1 MHLRIFNASTFFNAS
16 TLSLL
21 SPKSM
26 AAQTRATDTKCDCV
40 RHRTGWGGIIVQPSG
55 WPNCAPHAIALIL
68 LAFLAGCTGAPQ
80 RANAPN
86 STSTQKGEAM
96 VAAADPLAVD
106 AGLEI
111 LRAGGSAIDAAI
123 AVELTLGLVEPE
135 SSGVGGGGFLIH
147 YTARGE
153 AIDAYDGREWAPA
166 GASADMFLQ
175 DGKALAFELAQASGK
190 SIGTPALIPM
200 LKLVHEQHGKLPW
213 AKLFEPA
220 IRLAENGFVVGPRLS
235 KSLAVNKAIFE
246 ADPQAGA
253 IYLDA
258 SGKPWPQGHL
268 LKNPEYARTLRA
280 IASDGPRALTHG
292 AIADSIV
299 AAAQRQPRAGTLTV
313 ADLQAF
319 QPRRLAPLCAP
330 YRVYRVCTMPAPS
343 SANAML
349 SILGLYER
357 ARPQPDGPS
366 NVQDWAAYVWA
377 SRLSYVDRDHYMADD
392 RFVQTPT
399 KALIAPAYLD
409 SRAKLI
415 ELTQG
420 PATVPVGAPA
430 GDALRNRWGSE
441 AMQEHGTTHL
451 SVVDHAGNAV
461 SLTATI
467 ESEYGSHRMA
477 GGFWLNNQL
486 TDFSLEP
493 VIDGKPVANAVAPHK
508 APRSSMSPSI
518 VTDANGKLVL
528 VAGSMGGSTIIA
540 SVSRIIIGVLDW
552 QQTPQEAVSTAAI
565 FARTPEIAFETSRL
579 PKEVSDALL
588 ALGWRM
594 TPDDLYSGSHMI
606 QVTPQGLL
614 GGADPRE
621 EGKAV
626 ALPAAR

>member
-1 MHLRIFNASTFFNAS
+1 MRFCGW
-16 TLSLL
+16 TL
-21 SPKSM
+21 
-26 AAQTRATDTKCDCV
+26 
-40 RHRTGWGGIIVQPSG
+40 
-55 WPNCAPHAIALIL
+55 APRVTAVTV
-68 LAFLAGCTGAPQ
+68 LAFLAACS
-80 RANAPN
+80 NAPAVAPAP
-86 STSTQKGEAM
+86 KGEAM

-106 AGLEI
+106 AGLEM

-123 AVELTLGLVEPE
+123 AVEVTLGLVEPE

-147 YTARGE
+147 YTADGA

-166 GASADMFLQ
+166 GATPDMFLV
-175 DGKALAFELAQASGK
+175 DGKALPFELAQASGK

-200 LKLVHEQHGKLPW
+200 LKMVHEHHGKLVW

-220 IRLAENGFVVGPRLS
+220 IKLAEDGFVVGPRLAR
-235 KSLAVNKAIFE
+235 SLSDNKAIFE
-246 ADPQAGA
+246 ADPQARA

-258 SGKPWPQGHL
+258 AGKPWPQGHV
-268 LKNPEYARTLRA
+268 LKNPDYARTLRA
-280 IASDGPRALTHG
+280 IAAEGAGVLTHG
-292 AIADSIV
+292 AIAEGIV

-319 QPRRLAPLCAP
+319 QPRRLDPLCAP
-330 YRVYRVCTMPAPS
+330 FRVYRVCTMPSPS

-357 ARPQPDGPS
+357 ARPEPEGPT
-366 NVQDWAAYVWA
+366 NVKDWAAYVWA

-392 RFVQTPT
+392 RFVTAPT
-399 KALIAPAYLD
+399 KELIAPAYLD
-409 SRAKLI
+409 ARAKLI
-415 ELTQG
+415 DLSKG
-420 PATVPVGAPA
+420 PATIPVGTPA

-451 SVVDHAGNAV
+451 SVVDHDGNAV

-493 VIDGKPVANAVAPHK
+493 VIDGKPVANAVAPRK

-518 VTDANGKLVL
+518 ITDGQGKLVL

-540 SVSRIIIGVLDW
+540 SVSRTIIGVLAW
-552 QQTPQEAVSTAAI
+552 RQTPQDAVGTAAV
-565 FARTPEIAFETSRL
+565 FARTPDIAFETSRM
-579 PKEVSDALL
+579 PKEMAEALRG
-588 ALGWRM
+588 LGWRM
-594 TPDDLYSGSHMI
+594 KQEPLYSGTHVI
-606 QVTPQGLL
+606 QVTPQGLV

-621 EGKAV
+621 EGKAE
-626 ALPAAR
+626 ALPAPR

>member
-1 MHLRIFNASTFFNAS
+1 
-16 TLSLL
+16 
-21 SPKSM
+21 
-26 AAQTRATDTKCDCV
+26 
-40 RHRTGWGGIIVQPSG
+40 
-55 WPNCAPHAIALIL
+55 
-68 LAFLAGCTGAPQ
+68 
-80 RANAPN
+80 
-86 STSTQKGEAM
+86 M
-96 VAAADPLAVD
+96 VAASDPLAVD
-106 AGLEI
+106 AGLEM

-147 YTARGE
+147 YTGDGAV
-153 AIDAYDGREWAPA
+153 IDAYDGREWAPA
-166 GASADMFLQ
+166 GATPDMFLQ
-175 DGKALAFELAQASGK
+175 DGKALPFELAQASGK

-200 LKLVHEQHGKLPW
+200 LKLAHEEHGKLPW

-235 KSLAVNKAIFE
+235 KSLSDFKAVLEDDSLARS
-246 ADPQAGA
+246 

-258 SGKPWPQGHL
+258 AGKPWPRGHV
-268 LKNPEYARTLRA
+268 LKNPEYARSLRA
-280 IASDGPRALTHG
+280 IAANGPSVLTHG
-292 AIADSIV
+292 AIADGIV

-313 ADLQAF
+313 GDLQAF
-319 QPRRLAPLCAP
+319 KPRRLDPLCAP
-330 YRVYRVCTMPAPS
+330 YRIYRVCTMPSPS

-357 ARPQPDGPS
+357 ARPQPDGPR
-366 NVQDWAAYVWA
+366 NLQDWAAYVWA

-392 RFVQTPT
+392 RFVTAPT
-399 KALIAPAYLD
+399 KELIAPSYLD
-409 SRAKLI
+409 ARAKLI
-415 ELTQG
+415 DLSKG
-420 PATVPVGAPA
+420 PPTIPVGTPA
-430 GDALRNRWGSE
+430 GDALRNMWGSE

-451 SVVDHAGNAV
+451 SVVDHDGNAV

-508 APRSSMSPSI
+508 APRSSMSPSVI
-518 VTDANGKLVL
+518 TDKQGKLVM

-540 SVSRIIIGVLDW
+540 SVSRTIIGVLDW
-552 QQTPQEAVSTAAI
+552 KQTPQEAVGTAAV
-565 FARTPEIAFETSRL
+565 FARTSDISFETSRM
-579 PKEVSDALL
+579 PKEMIDALRG
-588 ALGWRM
+588 LGWRM
-594 TPDDLYSGSHMI
+594 TPYGLYSGTHVI
-606 QVTPQGLL
+606 RVTPQGLV

-626 ALPAAR
+626 AVPAPQ

>member
-1 MHLRIFNASTFFNAS
+1 MRFCGW
-16 TLSLL
+16 TL
-21 SPKSM
+21 
-26 AAQTRATDTKCDCV
+26 
-40 RHRTGWGGIIVQPSG
+40 
-55 WPNCAPHAIALIL
+55 APRVTAVTV
-68 LAFLAGCTGAPQ
+68 LAFLAACS
-80 RANAPN
+80 NAPAVAPAP
-86 STSTQKGEAM
+86 KGEAM

-106 AGLEI
+106 AGLEM

-123 AVELTLGLVEPE
+123 AVEVTLGLVEPE

-147 YTARGE
+147 YTADGA

-166 GASADMFLQ
+166 GATPDMFLV
-175 DGKALAFELAQASGK
+175 DGKALPFELAQASGK

-200 LKLVHEQHGKLPW
+200 LKMVHEHHGKLAW

-220 IRLAENGFVVGPRLS
+220 IKLAEDGFVVGPRLAR
-235 KSLAVNKAIFE
+235 SLSDNKAIFE
-246 ADPQAGA
+246 ADPQARA

-258 SGKPWPQGHL
+258 AGKPWPQGHV
-268 LKNPEYARTLRA
+268 LKNPDYARTLRA
-280 IASDGPRALTHG
+280 IAAEGAGVLTHG
-292 AIADSIV
+292 AIAEGIV

-319 QPRRLAPLCAP
+319 QPRRLDPLCAP
-330 YRVYRVCTMPAPS
+330 FRVYRVCTMPSPS

-357 ARPQPDGPS
+357 ARPEPGGPT
-366 NVQDWAAYVWA
+366 NVKDWAAYVWA

-392 RFVQTPT
+392 RFVTAPT
-399 KALIAPAYLD
+399 KELIAPAYLD
-409 SRAKLI
+409 ARAKLI
-415 ELTQG
+415 DLSKG
-420 PATVPVGAPA
+420 PATIPVGTPA

-451 SVVDHAGNAV
+451 SVVDHDGNAV

-493 VIDGKPVANAVAPHK
+493 VIDGKPVANAVAPRK

-518 VTDANGKLVL
+518 ITDGQGKLVL

-540 SVSRIIIGVLDW
+540 SVSRTIIGVLAW
-552 QQTPQEAVSTAAI
+552 RQTPQDAVGTAAV
-565 FARTPEIAFETSRL
+565 FARTPDIAFETSRM
-579 PKEVSDALL
+579 PKEMAEALRG
-588 ALGWRM
+588 LGWRM
-594 TPDDLYSGSHMI
+594 KQEPLYSGTHVI
-606 QVTPQGLL
+606 QVTPQGLV

-621 EGKAV
+621 EGKAE
-626 ALPAAR
+626 ALPAPR